1 MNLFVPRGLANNCKC
16 GAIKSSFRQ
25 DDCLS
30 SSFTRSFQPCY
41 FRMNMPRAI
50 SPKGVLISVSSL
62 LHREI
67 QTRTVP
73 SLAISI
79 LFFSTVCFA
88 QPGSP
93 LNRDPKTVKF
103 VTSDIPNFWQA
114 YDLAAKETD
123 KAKRVAIFQTEYLD
137 KGSPGLK
144 DFLRLRIKSAENL
157 VNTIDRMPKYYAS
170 IRPHTLQV
178 QRMEERMRSAFT
190 KFKSIYAEAVF
201 PDVYFLIGVTNSGGT
216 TGPSGL
222 LIGAE
227 MYGKTAKTS
236 MDELSP
242 WLRVVLST
250 VDNVPA
256 IVAHESCHYNQ
267 NYNTSVD
274 QRHLLGKALQEGACD
289 TIGELISGRNINDHL
304 KIYGRA
310 HDAEIWRDFEADMY
324 KPDFSNW
331 VYNASTAKDRPA
343 DLGYYVGYLITQA
356 YYRNAKDKRQAVHDI
371 LNIQDARAFYEAS
384 GLRRQKQ

>member
-1 MNLFVPRGLANNCKC
+1 MAR
-16 GAIKSSFRQ
+16 
-25 DDCLS
+25 
-30 SSFTRSFQPCY
+30 T
-41 FRMNMPRAI
+41 I
-50 SPKGVLISVSSL
+50 SLTISL
-62 LHREI
+62 LFI
-67 QTRTVP
+67 
-73 SLAISI
+73 
-79 LFFSTVCFA
+79 STVCIA
-88 QPGSP
+88 QSGPQ

-103 VTSDIPNFWQA
+103 VTSDIGNFWQA

-123 KAKRVAIFQTEYLD
+123 KTKRVAIFQTEYLD

-144 DFLRLRIKSAENL
+144 DFVRLRIRSAENL

-170 IRPHTLQV
+170 IRPQTLQV
-178 QRMEERMRSAFT
+178 ERMEKRMRSAFT

-201 PDVYFLIGVTNSGGT
+201 PDVYFLVGVTNSGGT

-222 LIGAE
+222 LIGTE
-227 MYGKTAKTS
+227 MYGKTAKTP
-236 MDELSP
+236 MHELSA
-242 WLRVVLST
+242 WLRAVLST

-267 NYNTSVD
+267 NYNSAPD
-274 QRHLLGKALQEGACD
+274 QRHLLGKSLQEGACD

-310 HDAEIWRDFEADMY
+310 HDDEIWRDFEADMY
-324 KPDFSNW
+324 KPDVSKW
-331 VYNASTAKDRPA
+331 IYNASTAKDRPA

-356 YYRNAKDKRQAVHDI
+356 YYRKAKDKRQAVHDI

-384 GLRRQKQ
+384 GVRPKTVTDK